1 MFQKCAFIFGT
12 GCTSLD
18 VSDLMTSPVTWY
30 CCCCQTNS
38 SPFAGGLCFSLFSK
52 AFTRECFMDWLNAQ
66 VLRTHQASRW
76 ETQVCCYLVSPLH
89 PTLCDPMDCSTPG
102 FPVHHQLPD
111 LAQTRVHQ
119 VSDAIQPSHPLPSP
133 SPPGFSLSQVF
144 SSESVLC
151 IRWPKYW
158 GFIFSISP
166 PSECSGYHPTEM
178 PSPARG

>member
-119 VSDAIQPSHPLPSP
+119 VSDAIQPSHPLSSP
-133 SPPGFSLSQVF
+133 FPPIFSLSQHQGLFQGVSF
-144 SSESVLC
+144 SHQVAKVL
-151 IRWPKYW
+151 
-158 GFIFSISP
+158 GLHLQHQSSQ
-166 PSECSGYHPTEM
+166 
-178 PSPARG
+178 